1 VLSESVDLSHHHGT
15 INRIK
20 ADIRLI
26 RPARPEPTTNLRRS
40 LSRTPAT
47 RESGLSGRAGPE
59 SGRDMLAVTTMAQ
72 APAMIFIECAWC
84 ETDVAVDGLDATSVE
99 CPDCNV
105 TVEFAQDDPQIISFA
120 A

>member
-1 VLSESVDLSHHHGT
+1 
-15 INRIK
+15 
-20 ADIRLI
+20 
-26 RPARPEPTTNLRRS
+26 
-40 LSRTPAT
+40 
-47 RESGLSGRAGPE
+47 
-59 SGRDMLAVTTMAQ
+59 MAQ